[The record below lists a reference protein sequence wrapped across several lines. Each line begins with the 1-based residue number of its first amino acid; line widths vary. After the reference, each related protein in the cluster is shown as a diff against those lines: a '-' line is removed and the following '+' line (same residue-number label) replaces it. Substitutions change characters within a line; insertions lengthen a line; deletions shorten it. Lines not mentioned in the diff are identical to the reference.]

1 MKWPPPPRR
10 DDDDE
15 PWYNPR
21 KTPLANLV
29 LGFYAIVI
37 VLFGLLAFVAL
48 IFKLLGIEY

>member
-1 MKWPPPPRR
+1 MKSGWPPRR
-10 DDDDE
+10 DDDE

-37 VLFGLLAFVAL
+37 VLFCLLAIVAL
-48 IFKLLGIEY
+48 IARILGFKW